1 MNGFP
6 RVTSSSRLGQAF
18 ANTEREDIET
28 LIDISE
34 AEIVF
39 PEISRTS
46 SAGKAAAVVEER
58 EGRDEIW
65 LEDTFNSRRF
75 GRVPRE
81 FIIDGLEIALF
92 EAFINVIDSEPF
104 KPVSDV
110 SLFLDTFKSFNVG
123 KNSAKNEEPEEEE
136 LIPLPPP
143 PAPPPAPPPVL
154 LFSDVESEPLRSPV
168 NKLLLRFKEV
178 KFFMPTPLVPFK
190 AFRERISLCE
200 ASNSSSERREPM
212 PSKFESLFPSTRN
225 TRRNFK

>member
-18 ANTEREDIET
+18 ANTEREEIET

-58 EGRDEIW
+58 EGSDEIW
-65 LEDTFNSRRF
+65 LEDRFNSRRL

-81 FIIDGLEIALF
+81 FINDGLEIALF

-104 KPVSDV
+104 NPVSDV

-123 KNSAKNEEPEEEE
+123 KNSAKNEELEEEE
-136 LIPLPPP
+136 LTPLPPP
-143 PAPPPAPPPVL
+143 PAL